1 MRTKWQSG
9 SGCGN
14 APPRLQTETA
24 VWRRTVVEG
33 EIQPDLSRKINF
45 ICCHRFPE
53 FQEGFVLAKNGA
65 EPRSKK
71 KKKNSNVRWI
81 ITIFFLTVLISS
93 AISFLSSSLLAASGL
108 VEAFVVLLVIV
119 LIGILFDIIGVAV
132 MSAGE
137 KPFHSMASKKRP
149 GAQEALTL
157 IRNAEK
163 VSSFC
168 NDVVGD
174 ICGVVSGSASAV
186 IAVKAL
192 TQVDSDTVAQLM
204 MSALVAGVTIAGKA
218 CGKNV
223 AMSKSTQIVLLT
235 SKPIYY
241 IKTLFRRKRKK

>member
-1 MRTKWQSG
+1 M
-9 SGCGN
+9 
-14 APPRLQTETA
+14 
-24 VWRRTVVEG
+24 
-33 EIQPDLSRKINF
+33 
-45 ICCHRFPE
+45 
-53 FQEGFVLAKNGA
+53 AKNGA

-71 KKKNSNVRWI
+71 KKKSGNLSWI
-81 ITIFFLTVLISS
+81 ITIFFVTVLISS
-93 AISFLSSSLLAASGL
+93 AISFLSSSLLESSGL

-132 MSAGE
+132 MSANA
-137 KPFHSMASKKRP
+137 KPFHSMAAKKLP
-149 GAQEALTL
+149 GAHEALTL
-157 IRNAEK
+157 LRNAEK

-192 TQVDSDTVAQLM
+192 TQVDSDTLAQLI
-204 MSALVAGVTIAGKA
+204 MSAVVAGVTIAGKA

-241 IKTLFRRKRKK
+241 IKRLFCGKRGR